1 MSLLFRIAVYLPVL
15 FMIAVVVVGQQHA
28 TASETLRAAGAR
40 TVRWTIWTLVLV
52 ALMTVADVF
61 VIGW

>member
-15 FMIAVVVVGQQHA
+15 FLIAIVVVGQQHT
-28 TASETLRAAGAR
+28 TASDTIRAATQR
-40 TVRWTIWTLVLV
+40 TVRWTVWTLVLV
-52 ALMTVADVF
+52 VLMTAADYF